1 MFISWSFGRSSCN
14 CVEAFAICGYA
25 FPGFPHF
32 TFVLV
37 WKQIVNLYYSDCR
50 ALSVDTDSH
59 IEMEQE
65 QSRGMKTEC
74 LWLIIVEY
82 FVCVAVFTKLLIW
95 TRYIHCMFYSLL
107 TWMCSLD
114 SIISCGNL
122 VMECILKGGTE
133 RNLKGQVV
141 MLNFLASRR
150 K

>member
-50 ALSVDTDSH
+50 ALMCWH
-59 IEMEQE
+59 R
-65 QSRGMKTEC
+65 QSYWNGARIKPRHETEC